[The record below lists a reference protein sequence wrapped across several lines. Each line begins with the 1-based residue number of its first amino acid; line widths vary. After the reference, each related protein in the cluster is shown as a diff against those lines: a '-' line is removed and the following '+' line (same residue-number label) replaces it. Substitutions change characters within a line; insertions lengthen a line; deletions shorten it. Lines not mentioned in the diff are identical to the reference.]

1 MIRKLKSLLT
11 KMYIKLQEQ
20 TREERL
26 KYSFPKKYPNI
37 EDHAEILKAVIGANT
52 SDNEQKIIGS
62 EKTEMIH
69 QNKKECSCAL
79 ALLQERTYLLRTY

>member
-26 KYSFPKKYPNI
+26 KYSFPKKHSDTLMVVFFGFTDKLIHSYVR
-37 EDHAEILKAVIGANT
+37 IL
-52 SDNEQKIIGS
+52 
-62 EKTEMIH
+62 
-69 QNKKECSCAL
+69 
-79 ALLQERTYLLRTY
+79 

>member
-1 MIRKLKSLLT
+1 MKKKGIRKMKFVIQRVT
-11 KMYIKLQEQ
+11 
-20 TREERL
+20 
-26 KYSFPKKYPNI
+26 
-37 EDHAEILKAVIGANT
+37 HAEVEV
-52 SDNEQKIIGS
+52 EQKIIGS